1 MSIFGGNGF
10 IGRNLVREL
19 AKDGF
24 RIKIGTRNPSTAN
37 HLYVS
42 GVPGQIEVTKV
53 NVKDEH
59 SIKKFIQGSDYVIN
73 LIGIL
78 EERKKQKFEYIH
90 SELPRII
97 AKISTEY
104 GVLRLIHISSL
115 GADIDSSS
123 KYQRSKA
130 MGELSIKSENT
141 NYTIIRPSIV
151 FGYDDNFFNQ
161 FARILSLAPIFPL
174 IGNGD
179 TKFQPV
185 YVLDLVK
192 LIILHLKDTNKK
204 NVYEIGGREIY
215 SLREVIELILTTIG
229 KKRLLIPIPFS
240 LSKIFITPMQVL
252 PKRPIT
258 FDQLESLKT
267 DNILFNSEDDEIG
280 KLEDYNIEACSA
292 KNIISEYLGR
302 FSS

>member
-1 MSIFGGNGF
+1 MGGNGF

-19 AKDGF
+19 AKDGY
-24 RIKIGTRNPSTAN
+24 RIKIGTRNPATAN

-42 GVPGQIEVTKV
+42 GVAGQIEVSRV
-53 NVKDEH
+53 NVNDER
-59 SIKKFIQGSDYVIN
+59 SINKFIQGSDYVVN
-73 LIGIL
+73 LVGIL
-78 EERKKQKFEYIH
+78 EERKRQKFQYIH
-90 SELPRII
+90 GELPGII
-97 AKISTEY
+97 AKICVDY
-104 GVLRLIHISSL
+104 NVRRFIHMSSL
-115 GADIDSSS
+115 GVDINSSS

-130 MGELSIKSENT
+130 MGEASIQRESS
-141 NYTIIRPSIV
+141 NYTIIRPSVV

-161 FARILSLAPIFPL
+161 FARILSLFPIFPL

-185 YVLDLVK
+185 YVLDLVR
-192 LIILHLKDTNKK
+192 LIISHIKDK
-204 NVYEIGGREIY
+204 NRKNIYEIGGKEIY
-215 SLREVIELILTTIG
+215 SLREVIELILATIS
-229 KKRLLIPIPFS
+229 KKRILIPIPFS

-267 DNILFNSEDDEIG
+267 DNILLQTKNEDIG
-280 KLEDYNIEACSA
+280 KLEDYDIEACSA
-292 KNIISEYLGR
+292 KNIIPEYLGR

>member
-1 MSIFGGNGF
+1 M
-10 IGRNLVREL
+10 
-19 AKDGF
+19 AKDGY
-24 RIKIGTRNPSTAN
+24 RIKIGTRNPTTAN

-42 GVPGQIEVTKV
+42 GVPGQIEVTNV
-53 NVKDEH
+53 NVNSEV
-59 SIKKFIQGSDYVIN
+59 SINKFIQGSDYVIN
-73 LIGIL
+73 LIGVL
-78 EERKKQKFEYIH
+78 EERKRQKFQYIH
-90 SELPRII
+90 GELPGLI
-97 AKISTEY
+97 AKGCTQY
-104 GVLRLIHISSL
+104 GVNRYIHMSSL
-115 GADIDSSS
+115 GADVNSTS

-130 MGELSIKSENT
+130 LGEESVKSENI
-141 NYTIIRPSIV
+141 NHTIIRPSIV
-151 FGYDDNFFNQ
+151 FGIDDNFFNQ
-161 FARILSLAPIFPL
+161 FARILSLAPFFPL

-192 LIILHLKDTNKK
+192 LIILHLEDIDKK
-204 NVYEIGGREIY
+204 SIYEIGGKEIY

-267 DNILFNSEDDEIG
+267 DNILRNSKNKEIG
-280 KLEDYNIEACSA
+280 KLEDYGIQACSP
-292 KNIISEYLGR
+292 KNIIPEYLGR